1 MTVFPVTV
9 IRLSAIFSRSRFCR
23 EVSVGAK
30 WYVARWPVNVRLP
43 SSGHGE
49 LKSPVRR
56 PAFYVTH
63 RYPLV
68 KRRQARRHGGGGIA
82 MHQHHV
88 GFKRLQHRLQP
99 FKDAAGDLGQPL
111 PRLHDVEIVVRDNRE
126 KVSTPDRASPDAAR
140 SRILSPQNE
149 DPLPAHGPEAPS

>member
-1 MTVFPVTV
+1 M
-9 IRLSAIFSRSRFCR
+9 
-23 EVSVGAK
+23 
-30 WYVARWPVNVRLP
+30 
-43 SSGHGE
+43 
-49 LKSPVRR
+49 
-56 PAFYVTH
+56 TH

-99 FKDAAGDLGQPL
+99 FKDATGDLGQPL

-126 KVSTPDRASPDAAR
+126 KFQHLIEHLPMLRGHAYFR
-140 SRILSPQNE
+140 LKMRILCQRMDQRRHLDGFRPRAKYS
-149 DPLPAHGPEAPS
+149 